1 MDYEVWDII
10 LSAVTILASIIAIG
24 ISLCVASKQNKI
36 ALFEKRYK
44 IYSDALDFFECAYN
58 YSKKNDRASVSMTQ
72 LIELE
77 TKIDFI
83 IEKSKFLFSE
93 EISNILSQ
101 GKECFSCH
109 IKYYHETSDPNRESN
124 IKRSIEE
131 TKSEFV
137 EKASKILKL

>member
-10 LSAVTILASIIAIG
+10 LSAVTILASIIAIS

-36 ALFEKRYK
+36 ALFEKRYE
-44 IYSDALDFFECAYN
+44 IYRDALDFFECAYN
-58 YSKKNDRASVSMTQ
+58 NSKKNDRASVSMSQ
-72 LIELE
+72 LIKLE
-77 TKIDFI
+77 IKIDSI

-109 IKYYHETSDPNRESN
+109 IKYYQEASDPDRETN

-131 TKSEFV
+131 NRSAFI
-137 EKASKILKL
+137 EKASKILKP